1 MSNQFD
7 EQNVEFWDPDHYETG
22 STNPPKSNGGL
33 VAILLVAVI
42 LLGGLCS
49 ALGIINI
56 QLLRQLA
63 QMQTPEETLSI
74 LDDPRDTVPDATVH
88 IQDAYQCSGILC
100 LELEG
105 QTVSDFDRRF
115 YDMPAGVLV
124 LAVTEGGIAQT
135 GGICTGD
142 VITAVDG
149 STITGSEDLQ
159 DRMAQARPGQ
169 TLSLEIYRPK
179 TQEKLNLTVALSEE

>member
-7 EQNVEFWDPDHYETG
+7 EQAVESWDPDHYETG

-33 VAILLVAVI
+33 VAVLLVAVI

-63 QMQTPEETLSI
+63 QMQAPEETLSI
-74 LDDPRDTVPDATVH
+74 LDDPGDTVPDATVP

-124 LAVTEGGIAQT
+124 LDVTEGGIAQT
-135 GGICTGD
+135 GGIRTGD

-149 STITGSEDLQ
+149 AAITGSAELQ
-159 DRMAQARPGQ
+159 DRMALARPGQ
-169 TLSLEIYRPK
+169 TLSVEIDRPGTK
-179 TQEKLNLTVALSEE
+179 EKLNLTVALLEE